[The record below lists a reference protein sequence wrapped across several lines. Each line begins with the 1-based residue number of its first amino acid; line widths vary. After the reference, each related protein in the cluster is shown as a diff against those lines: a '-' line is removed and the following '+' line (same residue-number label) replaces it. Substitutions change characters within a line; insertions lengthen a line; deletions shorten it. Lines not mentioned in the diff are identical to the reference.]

1 MDDLEFAGRVALVTG
16 GGSGIGAAAVDAF
29 SARGAAV
36 AVVDRDAN
44 AASRLVSAINDR
56 GGHALAVVA
65 DVSVE
70 ADCERMVAETVS
82 RFGRLDFLFA
92 NAGVHSFG
100 TVLSTSVEE
109 WDYIIDV
116 NLRGA
121 FLSSRACLP
130 RFIEGGGGV
139 VVITSSDCAIR
150 TSSEAAAYTASK
162 HGVIGLARSLAVDF
176 GRYGVRANAIVPG
189 VTDTPGLW
197 TWYSVGGRTPKAGMD
212 QAAEL
217 SPLGRVAGAG
227 EVAEAVV
234 FLCSDR
240 ASFITGAVIPVDG
253 GMTVTY
259 GAD

>member
-1 MDDLEFAGRVALVTG
+1 M
-16 GGSGIGAAAVDAF
+16 
-29 SARGAAV
+29 
-36 AVVDRDAN
+36 
-44 AASRLVSAINDR
+44 
-56 GGHALAVVA
+56 
-65 DVSVE
+65 
-70 ADCERMVAETVS
+70 S

-100 TVLSTSVEE
+100 TVLSTSVEG